1 MITLLISEAQRAF
14 LIKKACEQ
22 LKMQCGEIP
31 IDIFDAVCDM
41 PNHELFM
48 FNRFLDAMM
57 ELQ

>member
-22 LKMQCGEIP
+22 LQMQCGEIP

-41 PNHELFM
+41 SNHELFM
-48 FNRFLDAMM
+48 FNRFLDALM
-57 ELQ
+57 EMQ

>member
-22 LKMQCGEIP
+22 VKIQCGEVAV
-31 IDIFDAVCDM
+31 DVFDAICDM
-41 PNHELFM
+41 SNHELFM

-57 ELQ
+57 EMQ